1 MTIAGLIL
9 AGGRGTRL
17 GEVDKALIPLGG
29 RPLIAHARQRL
40 ERQVDSLYIS
50 ANGDP
55 ARFEGTLPVLA
66 DSLADHPGPLA
77 GILAGLERAA
87 DDGHAALVSVACDTP
102 FFPLDLVA
110 RLRAE
115 GDGMV
120 AVAESRGRR
129 HPVFALWPVALAA
142 DMRAVLRSGQRG
154 VGAFIAAHPHRAVN
168 FDAAGIDPFFNVNT
182 PADLVEA
189 GSIVQG

>member
-17 GEVDKALIPLGG
+17 GEVDKALVPLGG

-55 ARFEGTLPVLA
+55 ARFGGTLPVLA

-154 VGAFIAAHPHRAVN
+154 VGAFIAKRKPGKPRAY
-168 FDAAGIDPFFNVNT
+168 P
-182 PADLVEA
+182 
-189 GSIVQG
+189 